1 MERRNLTYEEN
12 KKANLLCVVSLVL
25 MFAPLLLYCAGLEI
39 ADTYL
44 NIDFTGS
51 FAHLCTYM
59 GQLFVGGCAIA
70 SLAVMIYVRV
80 KYPQNTFGKV
90 IMWLYIVCIV
100 LGLLYIAVLIIAC
113 GIALNACLDGL
124 KGCGNIGAVQG
135 IVWRL

>member
-39 ADTYL
+39 VDTYL

-51 FAHLCTYM
+51 FAHLCICM

-70 SLAVMIYVRV
+70 SLVVMIYVRV

-90 IMWLYIVCIV
+90 IMWLYIVSIV

-124 KGCGNIGAVQG
+124 RGCGNIGAVQG

>member
-51 FAHLCTYM
+51 FAHLCICM
-59 GQLFVGGCAIA
+59 SQLFVGGCAIA
-70 SLAVMIYVRV
+70 SLVVMIYVRV

-90 IMWLYIVCIV
+90 IMWLYIVEAFGSCCVREFLNEIFATFF
-100 LGLLYIAVLIIAC
+100 LLTFQPSFFCQPSSTSL
-113 GIALNACLDGL
+113 
-124 KGCGNIGAVQG
+124 
-135 IVWRL
+135 

>member
-51 FAHLCTYM
+51 FAHLCTWAAFRRGM
-59 GQLFVGGCAIA
+59 CDSVFGGDDLCPGKISA
-70 SLAVMIYVRV
+70 
-80 KYPQNTFGKV
+80 KY
-90 IMWLYIVCIV
+90 IW
-100 LGLLYIAVLIIAC
+100 
-113 GIALNACLDGL
+113 
-124 KGCGNIGAVQG
+124 
-135 IVWRL
+135 